1 MNDRGSTDAFAV
13 HTPSNAEFDET
24 GTRSVQAA
32 WVELFDVCPGNDLSL
47 CGSCPE
53 CRGVTTGA
61 GVDVCSALAR
71 PAAASPTTGLVRHN
85 APGAGRA
92 AALAFR
98 RARV

>member
-1 MNDRGSTDAFAV
+1 MDWD
-13 HTPSNAEFDET
+13 PET
-24 GTRSVQAA
+24 YMVAGVGFPCCA
-32 WVELFDVCPGNDLSL
+32 LS
-47 CGSCPE
+47 CGF
-53 CRGVTTGA
+53 TTGA

-71 PAAASPTTGLVRHN
+71 LAAASPTTRLVRHN